1 MKAEIRASFFML
13 AHEYIIKTAL
23 FSTELGAVIFF
34 RIDVTSLMEVPSL
47 SSFQGWI
54 PERRKDILAELIDA
68 GHEDDDQVEEEI
80 K

>member
-1 MKAEIRASFFML
+1 ML

-23 FSTELGAVIFF
+23 FSTELGDVIFF
-34 RIDVTSLMEVPSL
+34 RIDVTSFMDVPSL

-54 PERRKDILAELIDA
+54 PERRKEILAELIDA

>member
-1 MKAEIRASFFML
+1 M
-13 AHEYIIKTAL
+13 
-23 FSTELGAVIFF
+23 
-34 RIDVTSLMEVPSL
+34 DDPSL

-54 PERRKDILAELIDA
+54 PERRKEILAELIDA